1 MQRHDLAWECGAGS
15 GQATLDLAERF
26 GRVIAT
32 DVSSAQLAEAPP
44 HPRVDYRVAP
54 AEASGLETGVADLV
68 AVAQALHWFDLPRF
82 FAEAGRV
89 LRPGGVLAAWCY
101 GPFRVDDAAAELP
114 VAAFAAE
121 VHPYWFPERALV
133 DSGYRT
139 IAFPFTELAA
149 PAFELRA
156 EWTGEEIAGYL
167 GTWSATAAYTKAT
180 GRDPMPALRE
190 GLARAGV
197 LNRPCAVEWPL
208 SLRASRTAET
218 AGLPE
223 GRPAVSLPR
232 SD

>member
-1 MQRHDLAWECGAGS
+1 ME
-15 GQATLDLAERF
+15 
-26 GRVIAT
+26 
-32 DVSSAQLAEAPP
+32 
-44 HPRVDYRVAP
+44 YRIAP
-54 AEASGLETGVADLV
+54 AEASGLGTGEADLV

-89 LRPGGVLAAWCY
+89 LHPGGVVAAWCY
-101 GPFRVDDAAAELP
+101 GPFRVVEGAAALP
-114 VAAFAAE
+114 VAEFAAE

-139 IAFPFTELAA
+139 IELPFTELAA
-149 PAFELRA
+149 PGFEMRA

-167 GTWSATAAYTKAT
+167 GTWSATSAYAKAT
-180 GRDPMPALRE
+180 GRDPMPVLRE
-190 GLARAGV
+190 RLERAGA
-197 LNRPCAVEWPL
+197 LGRRCAVDWPL
-208 SLRASRTAET
+208 SVRAGRTAET